1 MSSLPQNIRI
11 IGVIGIAVGLMT
23 IVFSTTSTVN
33 NINKLTGSIMDR
45 KAKEVTEV
53 TSETEEAQVTSE
65 TEEAQVIS
73 EPEHADLTIA
83 KTGPEN
89 LRSGENLIYDIMIGN
104 LGPKTVSQIQF
115 KEPMNHGVAFLE
127 ASVRDRNDSVA
138 CNIEDDTWVCTLT
151 TEEPIA
157 TGEMRTITM
166 TYEVTAAGCDETVE
180 TGPTRIE
187 SPDDTM
193 LENNEAS
200 VVTTR
205 ISCEAPEPAPEEM

>member
-1 MSSLPQNIRI
+1 MSSLPHNIRI

-33 NINKLTGSIMDR
+33 NINRLTGSIMDR
-45 KAKEVTEV
+45 KAKEVTE
-53 TSETEEAQVTSE
+53 VTSE

-83 KTGPEN
+83 KTGPES
-89 LRSGENLIYDIMIGN
+89 LKSDENLIYDIMIGN

-115 KEPMNHGVAFLE
+115 KEPVNHGVAFLE
-127 ASVRDRNDSVA
+127 ASVRDRHDSVA

-151 TEEPIA
+151 TEEPITA
-157 TGEMRTITM
+157 GEMRTITM
-166 TYEVTAAGCDETVE
+166 TYEVTAAACDETVE

-193 LENNEAS
+193 PENNEAS

-205 ISCEAPEPAPEEM
+205 IRCEAPETAPEEM